1 MDDAHKAWFLRPEAL
16 MSLAHTICDAAAPP
30 LPQYDP
36 DASLAE
42 QAEQVTDWLID
53 SAYEDAH
60 IRIVIGSAHDTEGKE
75 GFEVYIRLARE
86 PVSDEDDPTVF
97 VGYEL
102 FDSDADPD
110 TADGE
115 VTVEIFTPGPWIAH
129 LVRVA
134 ERALPIVERRLRDR
148 GEL

>member
-60 IRIVIGSAHDTEGKE
+60 RHCQLNDR
-75 GFEVYIRLARE
+75 Y
-86 PVSDEDDPTVF
+86 
-97 VGYEL
+97 
-102 FDSDADPD
+102 
-110 TADGE
+110 
-115 VTVEIFTPGPWIAH
+115 
-129 LVRVA
+129 
-134 ERALPIVERRLRDR
+134 PISWDFP
-148 GEL
+148 